1 MNSKSLDTLQ
11 IYDFTAHQHTQ
22 QQREKALSQGFVPF
36 GITLRHAAAP
46 SPPSSSLCLRRKKV
60 SPDVPKPAPKSLC
73 RTKHPKPA
81 EGYKLG
87 QEKVKPEP
95 FALCGEGRDGSSL
108 SHGFECLA
116 QISHPY
122 NSL

>member
-1 MNSKSLDTLQ
+1 MC
-11 IYDFTAHQHTQ
+11 DFSVHQHMQ
-22 QQREKALSQGFVPF
+22 QQREKALSQRFVPF
-36 GITLRHAAAP
+36 GIMFREAATP
-46 SPPSSSLCLRRKKV
+46 SPPSSSLCLKRKKA
-60 SPDVPKPAPKSLC
+60 STDVPKAASKSLC
-73 RTKHPKPA
+73 RTKHHKPA

-95 FALCGEGRDGSSL
+95 FALMCGEVRDDCSL
-108 SHGFECLA
+108 SHGFVCLA